1 MLYGQSIPG
10 SGKGKFK
17 DLDGNQ
23 LLMCTNQKI
32 MDFVLVLDS
41 SLLTLPSLNITSSW
55 RIP

>member
-1 MLYGQSIPG
+1 MLCGQSIPG

-17 DLDGNQ
+17 DLNGNQ
-23 LLMCTNQKI
+23 LLMFTKQKI

-41 SLLTLPSLNITSSW
+41 SLLTLPSLNMTSSW

>member
-17 DLDGNQ
+17 DLDGNR
-23 LLMCTNQKI
+23 LLMFTKQKI